1 METVHIEANYPITF
15 RSDDAKALGEH
26 LKLRH
31 SVELVGAKRVG
42 ISHFLRFFLYHPKV
56 VDTYIDHRQEHLF
69 VPVDL
74 NDLVEVEVFP
84 FWILTFQ
91 RLVDSIAK
99 STLSAELKKDING
112 LFVDAIQSRDVF
124 LTVEGLR
131 KALLTI
137 VNAGVMPTIFL
148 IRFDRLSPVINQ
160 DFFANLRGLREA
172 TAQKLAYVFTSFRAI
187 YEIVPHVFEKKLL
200 TVFSQPMFLKPAK
213 LTDVKTIFETF
224 EARYNIKPSK
234 EVEEKLIELCG
245 GHVQYL
251 HLSLIILNQRIKDKQ
266 IDASDLL
273 KVLTGDER
281 INLQSEEIWE
291 SLSGAEKAILLD
303 VFKGNKITSEKRR
316 EGYYLWVTGI
326 VREKDGK
333 DGVFSPLFEFY
344 LESIGNRKQEVI
356 VAADFTKKENLLY
369 KFLFENIDNICER
382 EAIIENVW
390 PESEE
395 LGVSDWTIDRLVA
408 RLRAKLKAQKSKY
421 NIVTVK
427 TRGYKLTS

>member
-1 METVHIEANYPITF
+1 METTHIEAAYPITF

-26 LKLRH
+26 LRLRH

-42 ISHFLRFFLYHPKV
+42 ISNFLRFFLYHPKV
-56 VDTYIDHRQEHLF
+56 VDTYINHGEKHLF

-91 RLVDSIAK
+91 RLVDAIEK
-99 STLSAELKKDING
+99 SALTLGVKEDING
-112 LFVDAIQSRDVF
+112 LFADAIQSRDVF
-124 LTVEGLR
+124 LTVDGLR
-131 KALLTI
+131 KALLAI
-137 VNAGVMPTIFL
+137 VNAGIMPTIFL

-187 YEIVPHVFEKKLL
+187 YEIVPEVFEKKLL
-200 TVFSQPMFLKPAK
+200 TVFSQPRFLKMAK
-213 LTDVKTIFETF
+213 LTDMKTIFETF
-224 EARYNIKPSK
+224 EARYKIKPSK
-234 EVEEKLIELCG
+234 EVEAKLIELCG

-251 HLSLIILNQRIKDKQ
+251 HLSLIILNLRIKDRQ
-266 IDASDLL
+266 VEAPDLL
-273 KVLTGDER
+273 KILTLDER

-291 SLSGAEKAILLD
+291 SLKEREQAILRD
-303 VFKGNKITSEKRR
+303 VYKGINIPGEKRR

-326 VREKDGK
+326 VSEIDGK

-344 LESIGNRKQEVI
+344 LESLGSRRQEAV
-356 VAADFTKKENLLY
+356 VGADFTKKENLLY
-369 KFLFENIDNICER
+369 KFLFENKDSICER

-408 RLRAKLKAQKSKY
+408 RLRAKLKVQKSKY